1 MDKHVLDVY
10 LIELETQCLMAIN
23 ATGVLNKIGA
33 ISSEDL
39 DAMSAENKSGIDR
52 EHFRTIHSFL
62 THLSNISR
70 LIWPPALTS
79 DRKCYCDKP
88 RANGLTCSICVSRAR
103 SAQILAALDIQDDAH
118 VIRNRTLRDHL
129 EHFDE
134 RIDHWMQTSENK
146 NYIQDYIGPKGG
158 IAGFDESDMM
168 RQYDLVSGE
177 FTFRG
182 ETYSLVSLFAGLKD
196 ILSRTRAALLKSRG
210 F

>member
-1 MDKHVLDVY
+1 MDKH
-10 LIELETQCLMAIN
+10 LIEIYLVELESQSLMAIN
-23 ATGVLNKIGA
+23 ATGVLNLIGVKMD
-33 ISSEDL
+33 SNQYVGTNYEC
-39 DAMSAENKSGIDR
+39 
-52 EHFRTIHSFL
+52 FRTIHSFL

-70 LIWPPALTS
+70 LIWPPALSSTQ
-79 DRKCYCDKP
+79 KCFCGKP
-88 RANGLTCSICVSRAR
+88 RANGLTCSICISRAR

-146 NYIQDYIGPKGG
+146 NYIQNYIGPKGG
-158 IAGFDESDMM
+158 IAGFDESDKM
-168 RQYDLVSGE
+168 RQYDFVSGE

-182 ETYSLVSLFAGLKD
+182 ETYSLVSLFSGLKD